1 MLVNLIH
8 FFQKFGFRIAQRL
21 GERLGIRTRLMRVMF
36 IYFSFMTLGAGFALY
51 LFIGVV
57 MKIKDLFHTKRT
69 SVFDL

>member
-1 MLVNLIH
+1 M
-8 FFQKFGFRIAQRL
+8 
-21 GERLGIRTRLMRVMF
+21 GERFGIRTRLMRVMF

-57 MKIKDLFHTKRT
+57 LKIKDLFYTKRT